1 MRVPACGQGPL
12 GCRRRPRA
20 GATEEFVA
28 MSTGQSKN
36 LARPPNRLS
45 AEERLRLILQNIPDY
60 AIFSLDA
67 AGYVTE
73 WYEGAQR
80 VKGWRPEE
88 IIGQHISVFYTP
100 EYIASGELAR
110 EIKEAADEGRAERES
125 WRVRKGGERFWANE
139 IATAMRDDKGTLIGF
154 TKISR
159 DLSERKRMQDAL
171 RETEERYRLIV
182 DNAREYAI
190 FMTDAKGRV
199 MTWNSG

>member
-1 MRVPACGQGPL
+1 
-12 GCRRRPRA
+12 
-20 GATEEFVA
+20 

-73 WYEGAQR
+73 WTEGAQR

-88 IIGQHISVFYTP
+88 IIGQHVSVFYTP
-100 EYIASGELAR
+100 EHIAAGAVERELA
-110 EIKEAADEGRAERES
+110 EAAETGRAERED
-125 WRVRKGGERFWANE
+125 WRVRKGGERFWGNE
-139 IATAMRDDKGTLIGF
+139 IATAMRDESDKLLGF

-159 DLSERKRMQDAL
+159 DLSERKRAEDRL
-171 RETEERYRLIV
+171 REAEERCRIMV
-182 DNAREYAI
+182 DNARDYA
-190 FMTDAKGRV
+190 MHMRPV
-199 MTWNSG
+199 QRHVHSGIGLY